1 MELWEWMRTERAW
14 KQWRKGGIL
23 NRLDL
28 GCSEWADV
36 GFGSVSL
43 DQGSSKD
50 CREFAQG
57 S

>member
-14 KQWRKGGIL
+14 KQWRKGGVL